1 MPSSASDR
9 PSRSPTRSGGASGT
23 RRGTGLPPVP
33 ATNAGTATATVIS
46 VSADALPGSR
56 WRLPTTG
63 QAPAHM
69 VLAAVPLAGVLVIQA
84 ALSVRLLRAD
94 TAYQGEAAALWAGH
108 LGWAH

>member
-9 PSRSPTRSGGASGT
+9 PSRSPTRSSRAT
-23 RRGTGLPPVP
+23 RTTLVIRLTTVP

-56 WRLPTTG
+56 WRLLATG

-94 TAYQGEAAALWAGH
+94 TAYQGEAAWLWAGP
-108 LGWAH
+108 LEWAH